1 MKNAIQEIDKHL
13 RTRIRAVIWKQW
25 KISKKR
31 QEGLEKLGLRQDIA
45 HNLANTRKG
54 YQLVCKTDW
63 MKFAINI
70 ERLRK
75 RGLVF
80 LLDQYQKVHIEI

>member
-1 MKNAIQEIDKHL
+1 ME
-13 RTRIRAVIWKQW
+13 
-25 KISKKR
+25 
-31 QEGLEKLGLRQDIA
+31 
-45 HNLANTRKG
+45 TRKG

-70 ERLRK
+70 EKLRK

-80 LLDQYQKVHIEI
+80 LLDQYTKVHTECTN

>member
-1 MKNAIQEIDKHL
+1 MEK
-13 RTRIRAVIWKQW
+13 W
-25 KISKKR
+25 KIPARKEKALK
-31 QEGLEKLGLRQDIA
+31 QLGVKPDIAYGLE
-45 HNLANTRKG
+45 NTRKG

-63 MKFAINI
+63 VKFAINI

-80 LLDQYQKVHIEI
+80 LLDQYNKVHIEYTN